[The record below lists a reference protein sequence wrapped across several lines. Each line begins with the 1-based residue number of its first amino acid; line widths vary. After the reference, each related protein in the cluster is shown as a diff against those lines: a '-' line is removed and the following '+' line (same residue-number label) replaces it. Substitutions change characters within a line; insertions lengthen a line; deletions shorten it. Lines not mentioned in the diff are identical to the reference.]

1 MRVRILVIAGTIFLS
16 LGLVGIALT
25 LAQGAVPGQTQPD
38 AESIRE
44 AELSAA
50 AELDAVETIRETT
63 QITAP
68 MIITAPLFVGV
79 DNVAEFTYQIEPDTG
94 NNHPRFNGFEIW
106 GAAYDPDN
114 ERVLF
119 VSGTNLYQ
127 WSSDGV
133 VEILGSIK
141 SAVGTN
147 VLSMV
152 GLAYG
157 DGVLYGVRNITT
169 PGDPEGLYQID
180 LDTLVA
186 TPLAAFTPD
195 SMFEIGGLDYDGE
208 TGKLYG
214 TNDYPEG
221 QGLIEIDA
229 SGVITVVAP
238 YPDGQVDLD
247 GLAVGDGRA
256 YLIPDD
262 PGFIYV
268 YDFAT
273 LTYTTPISNPWTTEE
288 IFSAGAWIEGPEPIY
303 LPIAAG
309 SPLDEPANR

>member
-25 LAQGAVPGQTQPD
+25 LAQGAVPGQAQPD

-50 AELDAVETIRETT
+50 AELNAAETIRETT

-68 MIITAPLFVGV
+68 RVITAPLFVGV
-79 DNVAEFTYQIEPDTG
+79 DNVAQFTYQVEPDTG
-94 NNHPRFNGFEIW
+94 DSHPLFKGFEIW

-114 ERVLF
+114 DRVIF

-127 WSSDGV
+127 WSSDGM

-141 SAVGTN
+141 STDGVN

-157 DGVLYGVRNITT
+157 DGMLYGVRNIST

-180 LDTLVA
+180 TDTLVA
-186 TPLAAFTPD
+186 TSLAAFTPEA
-195 SMFEIGGLDYDGE
+195 MFEVGGLDYDGE
-208 TGKLYG
+208 TGKLYA
-214 TNDYPEG
+214 TNDLTS
-221 QGLIEIDA
+221 GLIEIDA

-238 YPDGQVDLD
+238 YPEGQTDLD

-256 YLIPDD
+256 YLIPDE

-273 LTYTTPISNPWTTEE
+273 LTYTTPISNPWTTDE
-288 IFSAGAWIEGPEPIY
+288 IFSAGAWIEGPEPLY

>member
-1 MRVRILVIAGTIFLS
+1 MRVRILVIAGTILLS

-25 LAQGAVPGQTQPD
+25 LAQGVVPGQTQPD

-50 AELDAVETIRETT
+50 AELDAAETVRETA

-79 DNVAEFTYQIEPDTG
+79 DNVDEFTYQIEPDTG
-94 NNHPRFNGFEIW
+94 DNYPRFEGFEIW

-141 SAVGTN
+141 STDGIN

-180 LDTLVA
+180 TDTLVA
-186 TPLAAFTPD
+186 TSLAAFTPD
-195 SMFEIGGLDYDGE
+195 SVYEIGGLDYDGE
-208 TGKLYG
+208 TGKLYA
-214 TNDYPEG
+214 TNDHTDGGLVEINATGVITAVAPYPEG
-221 QGLIEIDA
+221 QI
-229 SGVITVVAP
+229 
-238 YPDGQVDLD
+238 DLD
-247 GLAVGDGRA
+247 GLAIGNGRA
-256 YLIPDD
+256 YLIPDE

-273 LTYTTPISNPWTTEE
+273 MTYTTPISNPWTTEE
-288 IFSAGAWIEGPEPIY
+288 IFSAGAWIPGPEPAY
-303 LPIAAG
+303 LPIVTG
-309 SPLDEPANR
+309 SPLGEPANR